1 MEFRALYPEELE
13 AWLDHVTHVFSGS
26 RQYFMNHCHNDP
38 WKDFEGIRVAVDNGK
53 IVSTVRVFI
62 RKMYLHGEPI
72 SVGGIGEV
80 STRPEYQR
88 RGLATQLLKDAIRFM
103 ESREIAISALH
114 GSQRIYSVEGWEKVP
129 RYYAKETLPAKKQV
143 EWEVCPVNFDDESE
157 VKRMAFLYDTY
168 SRKFNGTF
176 VRDDMAYW
184 RDWVRTESPN
194 AWVAEKDGTI
204 EGYVSVVTREN
215 QLNVK
220 EFVASETSFAQERGK
235 QLFEGMLSNIVG
247 QMDAE
252 SLEVVYPAPIAGG
265 FGVACKPKLAIQK
278 NAPAIEEHGSAMYRV
293 IQPAV
298 LSKKMASS
306 SFNSIP
312 NLLHN
317 QPQSLAQ
324 GIRSHHIFWYTD
336 GF

>member
-1 MEFRALYPEELE
+1 MEFRSLYPEELD
-13 AWLDHVTHVFSGS
+13 AWLNHVTHVFSGS
-26 RQYFMNHCHNDP
+26 RQYFMNHWHNDP

-62 RKMYLHGEPI
+62 RKMYLHGAPI

-88 RGLATQLLKDAIRFM
+88 KGLATQLLKDAIGFM
-103 ESREIAISALH
+103 EASDIAISSLH

-129 RYYAKETLPAKKQV
+129 RYYARQPLAAKKQV
-143 EWEVCPVNFDDESE
+143 EWEVRPVNFDDEAE
-157 VKRMAFLYDTY
+157 VKQIATLYEGY
-168 SRKFNGTF
+168 ACKFNGTF
-176 VRDDMAYW
+176 VRDEIAYW
-184 RDWVRTESPN
+184 RDWVRIESPN
-194 AWVAEKDGTI
+194 AWVAERDGNI
-204 EGYVSVVTREN
+204 EGYVSVTRREN
-215 QLNVK
+215 QLNVE
-220 EFVASETSFAQERGK
+220 EFIASGTSFAHERGK
-235 QLFEGMLSNIVG
+235 PLFEGMLSNIVA
-247 QMDAE
+247 QLDAE
-252 SLEVVYPAPIAGG
+252 SLEVVYPAPIADG
-265 FGVACKPKLAIQK
+265 F
-278 NAPAIEEHGSAMYRV
+278 NTPAIEEHGSAMYRI

-298 LSKKMASS
+298 LSEKMGSAA
-306 SFNSIP
+306 FNSIP